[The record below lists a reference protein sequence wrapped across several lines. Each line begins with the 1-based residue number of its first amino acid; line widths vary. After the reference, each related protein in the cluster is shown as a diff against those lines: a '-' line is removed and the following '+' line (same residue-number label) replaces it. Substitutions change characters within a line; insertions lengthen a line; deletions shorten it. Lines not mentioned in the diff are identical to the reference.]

1 MVCKIGGRVKRLLAR
16 LLQKH
21 TKGGFAM
28 TFMPWTSALE
38 LGIDEIDQQH
48 QRLVDLTNQ
57 LHDELSHDL
66 PRREAIGDV
75 LEGLVDYTHNH
86 FIVEEVVF
94 QQHDYP
100 DTPAHKAQHDSF
112 TGKAMDLL
120 MRFEDGEEVTFE
132 ALDFLKEWL
141 VHHIC
146 EVDRSYLPFL
156 RAQNALQARSAAQP
170 LAA

>member
-1 MVCKIGGRVKRLLAR
+1 
-16 LLQKH
+16 
-21 TKGGFAM
+21 M
-28 TFMPWTSALE
+28 TFMPWTSELE
-38 LGIDEIDQQH
+38 LGIEEIDNQH
-48 QRLVDLTNQ
+48 KELVRLANV
-57 LHDELSHDL
+57 LHDEISG
-66 PRREAIGDV
+66 PAPQREAIGAV

-86 FIVEEVVF
+86 FIVEEVMF

-132 ALDFLKEWL
+132 ALDFLKDWL

>member
-1 MVCKIGGRVKRLLAR
+1 
-16 LLQKH
+16 
-21 TKGGFAM
+21 M

-86 FIVEEVVF
+86 FIVEEVMF

-170 LAA
+170 LTA